1 MKIFLLK
8 PISVLC
14 TALIK
19 GSIGF
24 KPPPAVTL
32 DPAGPVPSPAEHFC
46 PTCAANLSFQNCDIL
61 AQTSQQLSWSGVEG
75 RMRLNF
81 LRHVSFSMTS
91 SYALDGTHEDRLGT
105 SVTIFLDAL
114 ASLDLKLSISE

>member
-1 MKIFLLK
+1 MTVEVKTKGELTKNENIFFLNQYHLLR
-8 PISVLC
+8 

-32 DPAGPVPSPAEHFC
+32 VPAGPVLAPAGQVC
-46 PTCAANLSFQNCDIL
+46 PTCAANISFQNCDIW
-61 AQTSQQLSWSGVEG
+61 AQFPQQLSWSGVEG

-81 LRHVSFSMTS
+81 LRHVSK
-91 SYALDGTHEDRLGT
+91 A
-105 SVTIFLDAL
+105 SV
-114 ASLDLKLSISE
+114 